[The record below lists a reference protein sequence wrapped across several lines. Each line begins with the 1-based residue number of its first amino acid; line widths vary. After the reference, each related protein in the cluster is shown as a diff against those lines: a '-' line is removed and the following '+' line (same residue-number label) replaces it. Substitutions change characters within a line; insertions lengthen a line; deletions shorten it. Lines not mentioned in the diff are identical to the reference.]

1 MATVRLHPLQ
11 QQYKH
16 SGGAQYCTVCGAQ
29 EQWTAATQPTV
40 QGAKYDR
47 ALHLTHLVREH
58 LADLQSTFSA
68 AERKKEQSVTD
79 PTPEEEA
86 AEEAAE

>member
-47 ALHLTHLVREH
+47 ALHLTHLVRE
-58 LADLQSTFSA
+58 Q
-68 AERKKEQSVTD
+68 
-79 PTPEEEA
+79 
-86 AEEAAE
+86 